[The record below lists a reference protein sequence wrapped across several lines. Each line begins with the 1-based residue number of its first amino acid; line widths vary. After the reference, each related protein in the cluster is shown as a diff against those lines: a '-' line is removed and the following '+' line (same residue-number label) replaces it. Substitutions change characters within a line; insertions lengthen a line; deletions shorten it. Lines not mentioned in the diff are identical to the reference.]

1 MAEIDHVIPFDTWC
15 PFFCSFYWSCF
26 LCELR
31 QICECGIN
39 RGSKKS
45 LTSMNVF
52 IKSSIR
58 IKKLANTT
66 TTNPTPRKDRAQEWK
81 SHFNAEHVDWF
92 DYDGSE
98 MGVSAFKRKQR
109 CDTYNLYWC
118 KNEKRIGWIE
128 GINECNELMMEKLM
142 HSSIDVFSGI
152 FLVSIE
158 N

>member
-66 TTNPTPRKDRAQEWK
+66 TTNPTPRKDWAQEWK
-81 SHFNAEHVDWF
+81 SHFNAQHVDWF
-92 DYDGSE
+92 DFDGSE
-98 MGVSAFKRKQR
+98 LGVSAFKRKQK

-118 KNEKRIGWIE
+118 KIEKRIGWME
-128 GINECNELMMEKLM
+128 GMYLINDGKINDLNDLM
-142 HSSIDVFSGI
+142 IRY
-152 FLVSIE
+152 FLE
-158 N
+158 FF